1 MKKFT
6 LTALLVGLLIL
17 PAIYVFSQQRI
28 HLPQKQT
35 KCWIE
40 NSYLQSIETTKGTT
54 SIFTED
60 FSSGT
65 FPPAGWAI
73 LGDGAENWSESATAT
88 AGGTPPEAY
97 FLYNPVFVGN
107 SKLVTSTISTVGMTT
122 LFLEFKHFLSH
133 FGGNYSVLVETS
145 SDGNTWNEVWSIVN
159 PTGDVGPE
167 TIYEII
173 DNDDVG
179 SDNFQLAF
187 TFSGD
192 SYNINCWLIDDIIL
206 SDALSYDA
214 SVSTVII
221 PGIIPAGNNVSPG
234 AIVKNLGSQTI
245 SFDVTFEIL
254 QSSTPVYTAVQT
266 VTNLTSFES
275 TTLSFDPWTAIAGS
289 YTAQVTTNLAGDENS
304 ANDILTKNVE
314 VVEGV
319 IAKKPLFEVFTS
331 STCVPCAEANPII
344 DAVFAANP
352 DEFSLIKY
360 QMDWPGSGDPYYTE
374 QCGVRGNYYGVSFV
388 PDFYGNGVQDD
399 PFVFDQAVFESYTEQ
414 ITAMTIDMT
423 TSIDEN
429 YVVNVEATI
438 NPVANYP
445 AGLKAHMVIVE
456 RVTIANATTNG
467 ETEFHNV
474 MMVMIPDAVGTT
486 LGALSSGVPVTVNG
500 SYDMSQTFMEQPNDL
515 AVVVFVQ
522 DDTDKSIIQSETV
535 DVGGSFATF
544 NVTFNVTDS
553 DGNAVDGAEIFLE
566 GNGTKTTNPEGQA
579 VYNGVFPG
587 TYNYNIS
594 KAGLEPASGS
604 LEVIDQD
611 VTVNIVMNIPNYY
624 YYEDFGVE
632 PTGWTMI
639 ASGWNGCYWWDGVMI
654 LFKQYDPGDIM
665 LISPQ
670 IDLSQ
675 GETLFVEAGSSFG
688 NPGLPNLLIGTV
700 SDPNNPGSFN
710 LLETVTPPAEG
721 YEDFPVDLT
730 SYTGTDSYLAFKYD
744 DAGPEF
750 GFFYIETV
758 KIVGIGTGVDK
769 QLAATSISLYPNPA
783 KNIVNI
789 NSAAEIKSIKV
800 YNYSGQ
806 LIKDEPVS
814 GNFSRIITSGYNS
827 GIYLF
832 MIETENETITQRVVV
847 E

>member
-6 LTALLVGLLIL
+6 LTALLVGLMIL

-28 HLPQKQT
+28 HLLQKQT

-40 NSYLQSIETTKGTT
+40 KSYLQSIETTKGTT

-65 FPPAGWAI
+65 FPPAGWTI
-73 LGDGAENWSESATAT
+73 IGDGAGNWSSSATAE
-88 AGGTPPEAY
+88 AGGTPPEAMLNY
-97 FLYNPVFVGN
+97 YPSFNGN
-107 SKLVTSTISTVGMTT
+107 SKLVTPAISTSGMTA
-122 LFLEFKHFLSH
+122 LFLEFKHMLDH
-133 FGGNYSVLVETS
+133 YGGPYSVLVETS
-145 SDGNTWNEVWSIVN
+145 SDGTTWNEVWSIVD
-159 PTGDVGPE
+159 PTGSVGPE
-167 TIYEII
+167 TVYVII

-179 SDNFQLAF
+179 SDNFQIAF

-192 SYNINCWLIDDIIL
+192 SFNLNYWYIDDIML
-206 SDALSYDA
+206 SEALSYDA

-221 PGIIPAGNNVSPG
+221 PGLIPAGNSVTPG

-254 QSSTPVYTAVQT
+254 QSSTPVYTSVQT

-275 TTLSFDPWTAIAGS
+275 ITLSFDPWTAIAGS
-289 YTAQVTTNLAGDENS
+289 YTASVTANLSGDENP
-304 ANDILTKNVE
+304 ANDVLTKNVE
-314 VVEGV
+314 VVAGAV
-319 IAKKPLFEVFTS
+319 AKKPLFEVFTS
-331 STCVPCAEANPII
+331 STCTPCAEANPII

-414 ITAMTIDMT
+414 ITAMTIDLT

-429 YVVNVEATI
+429 YVVNVDATI
-438 NPVANYP
+438 NPVGNYT
-445 AGLKAHMVIVE
+445 AGLKAHIVIVE
-456 RVTIANATTNG
+456 RVTVANATTNG
-467 ETEFHNV
+467 EMEFHNV

-486 LGALSSGVPVTVNG
+486 LGALSSGVPVTLNG

-544 NVTFNVTDS
+544 NVTFNVEDS

-566 GNGTKTTNPEGQA
+566 GNGSNTTNPEGQA

-587 TYNYNIS
+587 SYNYDVS
-594 KAGLEPASGS
+594 KTGLEPATGS
-604 LEVIDQD
+604 FDVIDQD
-611 VTVNIVMNIPNYY
+611 VTVNVVMNIPNYY

-632 PTGWTMI
+632 PTDWTMI
-639 ASGWNGCYWWDGVMI
+639 FQGWNSVYWYDGVMI
-654 LFKQYDPGDIM
+654 LFNQGSPGDVM

-670 IDLSQ
+670 IDLSL
-675 GETLFVEAGSSFG
+675 GETLYIEVG
-688 NPGLPNLLIGTV
+688 NNYGDPSPQLLVGTV
-700 SDPNNPGSFN
+700 PDPADPGSFT
-710 LLETVTPPAEG
+710 LLETLTPPVNG
-721 YEDFPVDLT
+721 YEDMPVDLT
-730 SYTGTDSYLAFKYD
+730 NYTGTDSYLAFKYQ
-744 DAGPEF
+744 GPDF
-750 GFFYIETV
+750 GYFYIETV
-758 KIVGIGTGVDK
+758 KITGIGTGVEK
-769 QLAATSISLYPNPA
+769 QFEATPISVYPNPA

-806 LIKDEPVS
+806 LIKNEPVS
-814 GNFSRIITSGYNS
+814 GKSCQIITSNYNS

-832 MIETENETITQRVVV
+832 MIETENEMITQRVFV